1 MALRAAVRRSGQRL
15 RQASLASLIAA
26 LVGLLLGCLPGLG
39 VTPAQAG
46 MALDK
51 VIVDFLPDRP
61 SRDDIE
67 ITNSGAEILY
77 VSVEAAEIID
87 PGEASERRVSHPDP
101 RALGLLVSPNRLA
114 LGPGERKIL
123 RFSLLQRPV
132 GRDRIYRVAIKP
144 AVGELTATRSALK
157 VMVGYDV
164 LVIARPAD
172 ARPIITAARQDQ
184 ALLIRNLGNTNALLF
199 QGRQCDET
207 ETECVELPSMRVY
220 AGNTWQFDLPRDGPV
235 RYLVESGNGT
245 TMETFPGADP

>member
-1 MALRAAVRRSGQRL
+1 M
-15 RQASLASLIAA
+15 
-26 LVGLLLGCLPGLG
+26 
-39 VTPAQAG
+39 
-46 MALDK
+46 MLDK
-51 VIVDFLPDRP
+51 VIVDFLPNEP

-67 ITNSGAEILY
+67 ITNAGEEILY

-87 PGEASERRVSHPDP
+87 PGDASERRVAQPDP
-101 RALGLLVSPNRLA
+101 RILGLLVSPNRLA

-123 RFSLLQRPV
+123 RFSLLERPV
-132 GRDRIYRVAIKP
+132 GRDRIYRIAIKP

-172 ARPIITAARQDQ
+172 ARPIITASREDQ

-199 QGRQCDET
+199 NGRQCDEN
-207 ETECVELPSMRVY
+207 ETECVGLPSMRVY
-220 AGNTWQFDLPRDGPV
+220 AGNTWRFDLPRDGPV